1 MSSPNMKAAG
11 GTRAKSPSRFNR
23 RRQSFNGQAQERD
36 SKIATTGEGSIV
48 SRAGSSVRE
57 IVLQYGTA
65 TNPHAGNYAD
75 WILSLQHAFKEK
87 YPSLAGIFLHAHFE
101 YPTLQRPQRSDRLN
115 ELIRESAIRPHPP
128 LEPKPNEDEEDV
140 DEQIWNLYLQRHA
153 AYEMAE
159 VEFREELDME
169 KRIHVNAV
177 TEFNKE
183 VSKSEQQKPGL
194 YANVRKLISSGSV
207 TVLKRAAGDFETAI
221 DNVSDLTRL
230 LLLARDTHSIAVTQD
245 VISDRNAIY
254 KIWDEI
260 RQTQNETHWTYKQ
273 RWDQTRARYS
283 AADGTFRP
291 PEYEAMKFLTSLYQR
306 PLVQTYMTEQAN
318 EVRLRNNP
326 DLWPQTVDAAYEA
339 ISQFKMITHGSGGG
353 FQTMETAFLAEK
365 RERDKKA
372 AENSVKQKQ
381 ASSGGKTREEATT
394 SRPSTPQRLPTGGGG
409 KSNSS
414 SRPCRF
420 CQMMKNKDFFHLEK
434 DCHLV
439 KDLAA
444 QKEAGDE
451 KEESSLF
458 ILSNSGCDQTPSDI
472 VPLNAVT
479 DCFVSTIGLNLSYF
493 FGTNNKL
500 SQFKPRLLKALNSGS
515 VFRPTELI
523 LDNGCFLGQRPGIIS
538 SPEIADRVYDL
549 DEPSIVSGL
558 GSIEF
563 TQQCDLNVLGTGFYF
578 SLQAP
583 ANILAFK
590 YFASRGYMD
599 YVTEEDIFV
608 LTLGSTTLKFVEH
621 ERTGLYVCN
630 IQYLL
635 PKAKKAKKHVSYA
648 AQLNNYSDTVEG
660 KLANVSLRERKQF
673 DKVRQFIESTGYHS
687 DKDLVKAI
695 STGVIKNLEFTEQDL
710 ARYRSVYGPDLAAVK
725 GKTTSKKAQPVKYEE
740 PKPIPSS
747 INMLQVL
754 VIDLFF
760 VNGIAFLL
768 SKSLQL
774 KYVIV
779 AYLTSKSKPIIW
791 KALTQMIAAYKVRG
805 LSISTIMTDR
815 EPAVLALEHDLKAT
829 GITLEP
835 TAGESVEEAEREI
848 RTIKEMARS
857 VRFSCP
863 YALCST
869 IIIYL
874 ILFCAN
880 SLNNFSRDPST
891 VQSPNALMSGFQPD
905 AKKMVAF
912 GKYCQVP
919 NSDVDESNKNSV
931 FLDRTRGGIT
941 VLSPH
946 SREAITKVFMLDT
959 KTVQS
964 FQAHQVQLLPMP
976 KEVQIHLNN
985 LAGQDE
991 AQKKIKFPQ
1000 LGLKT
1005 TERDLIFE
1013 YDNRILEDDE
1023 CYQLGDDYDIAKDVH
1038 VAQIRDSTPD
1048 ENDLLDIH
1056 DIGTPHL
1063 IDTPS
1068 TSVVIN
1074 GATEIPEIH
1083 GMSPKRVLFED
1094 APDLPLETVEPE
1106 SASDVSP
1113 IQTPEEISM
1122 LEHVTGLTQP
1132 QSIVEAP
1139 VIEIEIANAEDLELP
1154 TSSQIALPPVSK
1166 RGGARR
1172 KVPSQSVED
1181 AITVGTTERLT
1192 RSGRSAVSNYGKGLQ
1207 NPKFHGL
1214 SAYIAKT
1221 LDLESLGRPDSA
1233 FIQMTPVKALRKYP
1247 RAALESMT
1255 KEITQLCKDK
1265 KVFEPINVKTLSK
1278 GQLIKIIR
1286 SSLFLKEK
1294 FYPHGEFEKLKSR
1307 LVGGG
1312 HMQDRSLYS
1321 DDDTSSPTVSVTS
1334 ILTVAAIAA
1343 GEKRHV
1349 ATIDVPGAYLNAEL
1363 EPGKEIL
1370 MRINSLE
1377 AAILVNIDSR
1387 FEIGLLANGDCI
1399 VKLNKALYGLVE
1411 SALLWHKHITK
1422 TLNDLGFIQN
1432 PHDQCIY
1439 NLMRNG
1445 HQCTAAMHVDDLFIS
1460 SCDKDNLTYLHEGL
1474 CKAYGPMDIHH
1485 GPKISYVGMT
1495 MDFATS
1501 GKVSITQ
1508 EKFIDDVLTDH
1519 PVQGTATS
1527 PADDHL
1533 FSIDESS
1540 ALLNKDEK
1548 EEFHSVSAKLLYLAK
1563 RSRPEFLT
1571 LTSYLTSRV
1580 QCPTHS
1586 DNAKLKRGLR
1596 YLQGTKDMALSL
1608 SAQLPI
1614 QITAFVDASFAIH
1627 PEMRSHTGA
1636 MITIGAGAIYA
1647 KSGKQ
1652 ILTTRSSTE
1661 AELVGL
1667 SDSSV
1672 QVIWLRNFLIEQGY
1686 DIGPAILCQDNEAT
1700 IKLAQKGRST
1710 SARTRHI
1717 SIRYFFIKDRIQTNE
1732 IKLKQLPTKEMIADI
1747 LTKPLQGKQFRDL
1760 RNLMLNVDPI
1770 VSQNFLSWCLT
1781 AATVLDLTEDQ

>member
-1 MSSPNMKAAG
+1 MKAAG

-283 AADGTFRP
+283 AADGAFRP

-381 ASSGGKTREEATT
+381 ASGGKAREESTT

-515 VFRPTELI
+515 VFQPTELI

-1094 APDLPLETVEPE
+1094 APDLPLEIVEPE

-1113 IQTPEEISM
+1113 VQTPEEISM

-1139 VIEIEIANAEDLELP
+1139 IMEIEIANAEELELP
-1154 TSSQIALPPVSK
+1154 TSSQFALPPVSK

-1214 SAYIAKT
+1214 SAYIART

-1387 FEIGLLANGDCI
+1387 FEIGLLANGDCV

-1770 VSQNFLSWCLT
+1770 ASQNFLSWCLT